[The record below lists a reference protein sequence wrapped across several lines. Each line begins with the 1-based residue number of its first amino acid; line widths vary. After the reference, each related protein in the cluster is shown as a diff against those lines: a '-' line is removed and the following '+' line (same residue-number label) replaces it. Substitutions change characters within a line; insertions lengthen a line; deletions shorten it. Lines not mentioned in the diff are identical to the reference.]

1 MSMSTPVTT
10 HYPLGAQ
17 LAVSLLKRHGIPQHK
32 HSTTIRDVLGLSYS
46 QAHRK
51 INGDSPWNPEELELL
66 GRHFGDT
73 FASLV
78 LAAVEADQRVTAQLV
93 LGKTVAMAYLWPG
106 ERISNVPDG
115 TLVAVPVNSEWLICP
130 VNDAVREN
138 CHLIKRMLIEQPPE
152 QVTRVAVLDD
162 VEELAT
168 TLSTSFSETGIKSN
182 PFFTVESLRSRI
194 RDYDAF
200 VLDWLVGEETA
211 KELIA
216 DIRKAKPDAP
226 IAVLTGQIG
235 TGLASESEVAALMA
249 SHKILFFEKPVRFSI
264 INAAISQAV
273 ARK

>member
-1 MSMSTPVTT
+1 MSTPTNSQ
-10 HYPLGAQ
+10 YPLGAQ

-66 GRHFGDT
+66 GRHFGDS
-73 FASLV
+73 FAAVV
-78 LAAVEADQRVTAQLV
+78 LASVEAEQRVTAQLV
-93 LGKTVAMAYLWPG
+93 LGKTMVTAYLWPG
-106 ERISNVPDG
+106 ERATSVPDG

-130 VNDAVREN
+130 VNDAVRDN
-138 CHLIKRMLIEQPPE
+138 CHLIRRILIEQPPG
-152 QVTRVAVLDD
+152 QTTRVAVLDD
-162 VEELAT
+162 TEELAT
-168 TLSTSFSETGIKSN
+168 TLSTSFSETGVQSQ
-182 PFFTVESLRSRI
+182 PFFTVESLRPKI

-200 VLDWLVGEETA
+200 VLDWLVGEVTA
-211 KELIA
+211 RDLIV
-216 DIRKAKPDAP
+216 DIRRAKPDAP

-235 TGLASESEVAALMA
+235 TGMASEAEVAALMA
-249 SHKILFFEKPVRFSI
+249 TYKILFFEKPVRFSI